1 MRRRKKERDETRVPH
16 ANRFSLSGEEDDV
29 QFRHASPAPLFLVLA
44 LCRCFLSRFLLCF
57 SLDLLRVFCA
67 VFLNAEM
74 VFSLSRLCVF
84 VCSCDRVPSH
94 GGKIAQTHTHYKR
107 L

>member
-1 MRRRKKERDETRVPH
+1 MRRRKKERDEARVPH

-74 VFSLSRLCVF
+74 VFSLSRVVCVC
-84 VCSCDRVPSH
+84 VRVTEYPLT
-94 GGKIAQTHTHYKR
+94 GGKLHRLTTH
-107 L
+107 